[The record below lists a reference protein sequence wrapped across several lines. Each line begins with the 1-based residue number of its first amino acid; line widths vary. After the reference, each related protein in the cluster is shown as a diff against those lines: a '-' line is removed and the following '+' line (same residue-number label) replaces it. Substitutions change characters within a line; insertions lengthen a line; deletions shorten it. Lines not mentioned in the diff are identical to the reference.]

1 MYSYCLLQKLDS
13 SLLNRDQCLLFRI
26 SEGILAYIPMFN
38 MAIKKEDLCNTLN
51 VQKVPTNIPCHTF
64 LPHNWHSRRIGYCHL
79 WLLKNLTSLTMILK
93 VQSWK
98 YYNNKY
104 MIVSTQITNTE
115 TFGFIP
121 VLAFK
126 LLNRK
131 VVFIN
136 KKEVRN
142 QIETVKK

>member
-1 MYSYCLLQKLDS
+1 
-13 SLLNRDQCLLFRI
+13 
-26 SEGILAYIPMFN
+26 
-38 MAIKKEDLCNTLN
+38 
-51 VQKVPTNIPCHTF
+51 
-64 LPHNWHSRRIGYCHL
+64 
-79 WLLKNLTSLTMILK
+79 
-93 VQSWK
+93 
-98 YYNNKY
+98 
-104 MIVSTQITNTE
+104 MIVSTQIINTE

-136 KKEVRN
+136 KKEARN

>member
-1 MYSYCLLQKLDS
+1 
-13 SLLNRDQCLLFRI
+13 
-26 SEGILAYIPMFN
+26 
-38 MAIKKEDLCNTLN
+38 
-51 VQKVPTNIPCHTF
+51 
-64 LPHNWHSRRIGYCHL
+64 
-79 WLLKNLTSLTMILK
+79 MILK

-136 KKEVRN
+136 KKEARN